1 MLVSAVGEQIC
12 VMKKLILLCNRGY
25 FLSLYYIYCTCC
37 ICYKKYCQF
46 KSQPPGWPKTTLF
59 SRLKTFC
66 QYYQYARCQP
76 HI

>member
-1 MLVSAVGEQIC
+1 MLVSAVEEQIC

-25 FLSLYYIYCTCC
+25 FLSLIKNTASS
-37 ICYKKYCQF
+37 I
-46 KSQPPGWPKTTLF
+46 PKTTLF